1 MPIQFFIELV
11 PDRRRKI
18 VHLVGVVGLVSY
30 VVHRLYLVLHCLRCD
45 PLRRVLRRQEEEERQ
60 AGGAIPA
67 RSRQLCLVKGPPRI
81 GLNCI
86 LYVTENVP
94 KIYKLDF
101 KIFDTFC
108 ETR

>member
-18 VHLVGVVGLVSY
+18 VHLVGVVGLVPY
-30 VVHRLYLVLHCLRCD
+30 VVHRLYLVLH
-45 PLRRVLRRQEEEERQ
+45 RQEEEERQ